1 MNPLSPEQRDY
12 KEKTLDQL
20 MADQSKLEA
29 ELSQESR
36 PDGLRNI
43 QGQLDEIRAH
53 IDRLQRELATGS
65 VAEAVADQMCVRVA
79 QALAKEKFYLAKRY
93 INKLE
98 TIEPFYPSLDLL
110 RAEAEAGRASR
121 RTRSIAQGNALPYG
135 AAAFPRSQASAS
147 IAAGTEAGSASLPPV
162 RSEVAGQEKEG
173 LSRFFQFHIVAS
185 CLVILLIVC
194 VVFGVGGF
202 TVLQWLLEGG

>member
-20 MADQSKLEA
+20 ITDQSELET
-29 ELSQESR
+29 ELSQASR
-36 PDGLRNI
+36 PEDLRNI
-43 QGQLDEIRAH
+43 QGQLDELRAH
-53 IDRLQRELATGS
+53 LDRLQRELASG
-65 VAEAVADQMCVRVA
+65 VVEEAVADQMCVRVA
-79 QALAKEKFYLAKRY
+79 QALTKEKFYLAKRY

-98 TIEPFYPSLDLL
+98 TIEPFYPGLDLL

-135 AAAFPRSQASAS
+135 AAAFPQGQGSTPA
-147 IAAGTEAGSASLPPV
+147 AAGTEAGSGPVSPV
-162 RSEVAGQEKEG
+162 RTVATGEEKEG

-185 CLVILLIVC
+185 CLVVLLIMC